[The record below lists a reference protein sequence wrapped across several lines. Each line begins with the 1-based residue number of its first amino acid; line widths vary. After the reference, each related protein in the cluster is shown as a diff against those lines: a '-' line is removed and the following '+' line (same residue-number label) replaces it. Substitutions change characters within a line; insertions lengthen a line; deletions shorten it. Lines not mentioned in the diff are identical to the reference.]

1 MMIKRKLSIILNC
14 IFQLILLIF
23 LTSCNYGIQDFIKK
37 ENSVD
42 KRSAQ
47 ITHLEFS
54 KNIEK
59 DVFTVVAISDIHFGQ
74 SFPRDCDKVFFDW
87 MEQQKKNDSL
97 PEFCI
102 VLGDISEHGYQEE
115 FLQFKKFFQDRL
127 LNDYGVQTYSVLGN
141 HDTYNNGNVYWKELI
156 YPHSSFYHFQAGDV
170 GWYFLDSGDASLGKN
185 QANILLNEIKKD
197 NSKKVIISHYP
208 LFGNNNFYF
217 VTQNSIERNLL
228 LKEFAENNV
237 CAVLTGHIHDRITSD
252 FGAFKEE
259 VVPSLLKTTTWCVL
273 TIEKNGLISID

>member
-74 SFPRDCDKVFFDW
+74 SFPRECDKVFFYW
-87 MEQQKKNDSL
+87 MEQQK
-97 PEFCI
+97 
-102 VLGDISEHGYQEE
+102 
-115 FLQFKKFFQDRL
+115 
-127 LNDYGVQTYSVLGN
+127 
-141 HDTYNNGNVYWKELI
+141 
-156 YPHSSFYHFQAGDV
+156 
-170 GWYFLDSGDASLGKN
+170 
-185 QANILLNEIKKD
+185 
-197 NSKKVIISHYP
+197 
-208 LFGNNNFYF
+208 
-217 VTQNSIERNLL
+217 
-228 LKEFAENNV
+228 
-237 CAVLTGHIHDRITSD
+237 
-252 FGAFKEE
+252 
-259 VVPSLLKTTTWCVL
+259 
-273 TIEKNGLISID
+273 